1 MIAAGTQTP
10 AGVHLGQQPVSPFS
24 PSAFQASLQTSIFR
38 LPNRTNGFAM
48 SLVKGS
54 DVKNHL
60 SLKFRTEI
68 HLCPPES
75 QADATGFSGAE
86 CDTDKANVS
95 GFAFD
100 FVAEHSSPRGD
111 AAPADHLPG
120 SFQPEVPEVS
130 KSARV

>member
-1 MIAAGTQTP
+1 
-10 AGVHLGQQPVSPFS
+10 
-24 PSAFQASLQTSIFR
+24 
-38 LPNRTNGFAM
+38 M

-68 HLCPPES
+68 HLCTPES
-75 QADATGFSGAE
+75 QSDATGFSGAE
-86 CDTDKANVS
+86 CDIDKAKVA
-95 GFAFD
+95 GFVAD

-111 AAPADHLPG
+111 AAPTDQLPG

-130 KSARV
+130 KSAQV